1 MATCAYCNTTILF
14 GGKRQDGMRFCNA
27 KCAEGGRLLSIG
39 SQLPSADVLH
49 FVRQVHQGNCPRCSG
64 EGPVDVYKSYRVWSA
79 LFLTSWSI
87 RPTVCCRSCG
97 TKKTLLDTLYS
108 TALGWWGVPW
118 GVVMTPVQIV
128 RNIKA
133 LIQRPNPKVPTAE
146 LERMV
151 RLHMAS
157 SIAQAHKN
165 PN

>member
-1 MATCAYCNTTILF
+1 
-14 GGKRQDGMRFCNA
+14 
-27 KCAEGGRLLSIG
+27 
-39 SQLPSADVLH
+39 
-49 FVRQVHQGNCPRCSG
+49 
-64 EGPVDVYKSYRVWSA
+64 VDVYKSYRVWSA